1 LIAGAGNAAELAL
14 YNSLPQGAVPTD
26 SGDTARVS
34 VPSAALRALGLIA
47 PVADPVGEQA
57 RFGAPPSIV
66 FNSNPRVP
74 YDFNPRD
81 GITPGQGDFEALA
94 AHEVGH
100 VLGFT
105 SFVGLRE
112 LNPERDLF
120 LSIWDI
126 FRFRPG
132 SATSAVVSPAS
143 FTSSQR
149 ILSSGGDQ
157 VFFAGE
163 QELPLSTA
171 RPDGSGGDGFQ
182 AAHWKDNRFTGQ
194 IIGIMDPIFTAG
206 DRGVITE
213 NDIAVLNAIGY
224 GTFEADAGAP
234 SLKSVTFN
242 GSALTIKGKD
252 LTGNLQLEI
261 NFEIIAPP
269 LRIKPKS
276 SGKKAKVSG
285 SQEQLNLTGG
295 PNQVRVI
302 KDGLRSNI
310 FVLSL

>member
-1 LIAGAGNAAELAL
+1 M
-14 YNSLPQGAVPTD
+14 PTD

-47 PVADPVGEQA
+47 PVADPAGEQA
-57 RFGAPPSIV
+57 RFGPPPSIV
-66 FNSNPRVP
+66 FNSNPRAP
-74 YDFNPRD
+74 YDFDPRD
-81 GITPGQGDFEALA
+81 GITPGQGDFEALT
-94 AHEVGH
+94 AHEVGL

-112 LNPERDLF
+112 LNPERDVF
-120 LSIWDI
+120 LSLWDI
-126 FRFRPG
+126 CRFRPG
-132 SATSAVVSPAS
+132 AAAAAVVAPAS
-143 FTSSQR
+143 FTSAQR
-149 ILSSGGDQ
+149 ILSSGGEQ
-157 VFFAGE
+157 VFFAGG

-194 IIGIMDPIFTAG
+194 IIGIMDPVITAG

-213 NDIAVLNAIGY
+213 NDVAVLNAIGY
-224 GTFEADAGAP
+224 VTFEADPGAP
-234 SLKSVTFN
+234 SLKSVSFN
-242 GSALTIKGKD
+242 GTALTIKGKD

-285 SQEQLNLTGG
+285 SQEQLNLSSG
-295 PNQVRVI
+295 PNQVRLI
-302 KDGLRSNI
+302 RDGLRSNV
-310 FVLSL
+310 FMLSL